1 MALIDLIEESVVRAP
16 LTSTGKEAVIRELV
30 DVLVAAGKITDA
42 QTVLKAVQ
50 DREAKGSTGLA
61 DGVAVPHGKTV
72 AARELTIAIG
82 VSPEGIE
89 FGSMDGQPARLFF
102 LILAPPDQTGPHIEA
117 LAEIARISR
126 SKAFCSSLVACRDA
140 AELVRMFKD
149 D

>member
-16 LTSTGKEAVIRELV
+16 VKATGKEEVIRELV
-30 DVLVAAGKITDA
+30 DVLVLAGRITDA
-42 QTVLKAVQ
+42 RTALQAVL

-61 DGVAVPHGKTV
+61 DGIAVPHGKTT
-72 AARELTIAIG
+72 AARQLTIAIG

-89 FGSMDGQPARLFF
+89 FGSLDGQPARLFF

-117 LAEIARISR
+117 LAEIARMSR
-126 SKAFCSSLVACRDA
+126 SKAFCSSLVVCRSA

-149 D
+149 E